1 MDQAGRR
8 CAARSRRVFASEG
21 QLPQGKHPAGLSGR
35 SPVSVRDTVGGMP
48 DAGDAAVSQS
58 TGRKLSHAGDS
69 ELSQRRRA
77 VPYSGFP
84 SMPDPAGELSA
95 VQRRRALRDAG
106 FAALPADSDASP
118 VSDSRHAVLSQSLRD
133 AWVAALSADS
143 VFALRDTRNSS
154 VSEPAGY

>member
-1 MDQAGRR
+1 
-8 CAARSRRVFASEG
+8 
-21 QLPQGKHPAGLSGR
+21 
-35 SPVSVRDTVGGMP
+35 MP

-58 TGRKLSHAGDS
+58 TGRKLSNSGNS

-95 VQRRRALRDAG
+95 VQRRRPVRYAGYAAMPESVWNRGTAALPADARYTVVSEPLRHAR
-106 FAALPADSDASP
+106 FASLPADSDASP
-118 VSDSRHAVLSQSLRD
+118 VSDSRHAVLSQSMRD